1 MAVRQVADEPSSAR
15 PIMFELQPHLT
26 GSLLDLRPLQ
36 GGDWESLFRAASDP
50 LIWEVHPVS
59 DRWKEEVFRQYF
71 REGLESGGAFAVV
84 DRKTGEIVGSSRYSN
99 LKADES
105 EIEIGSTFLARS
117 HWGGVYNGEMK
128 RLMLDH
134 AFRFVDTVVFRIGF
148 DNLRSRR
155 AIEKIGGVLTDRRE
169 FVNLHDR
176 IIEHVVY
183 AIARPADK
191 TPPAD
196 SHSPPR

>member
-1 MAVRQVADEPSSAR
+1 
-15 PIMFELQPHLT
+15 MFELQPHLT
-26 GSLLDLRPLQ
+26 GGLLHLRPLRP
-36 GGDWESLFRAASDP
+36 GDWEALFRAASDP

-71 REGLESGGAFAVV
+71 REGLESGGAFAAV
-84 DRKTGEIVGSSRYSN
+84 DRKTGKIVGSSRYSN
-99 LKADES
+99 FKPDES

-117 HWGGVYNGEMK
+117 HWGGVWNGEMK

-134 AFRFVDTVVFRIGF
+134 AFRFVDTVVFRIGT
-148 DNLRSRR
+148 DNFRSRR

-169 FVNLHDR
+169 IVNLHGR

-183 AIARPADK
+183 AIPRPTDK
-191 TPPAD
+191 TPPE
-196 SHSPPR
+196 

>member
-1 MAVRQVADEPSSAR
+1 
-15 PIMFELQPHLT
+15 MFELQPDLT
-26 GSLLDLRPLQ
+26 GELLHLRPLQ
-36 GGDWESLFRAASDP
+36 PADWDALFRAASDP

-59 DRWKEEVFRQYF
+59 DRWKEEVFRQFF
-71 REGLESGGAFAVV
+71 REALESAGAFAAV

-99 LKADES
+99 YKPDES

-117 HWGGVYNGEMK
+117 RWGGVWNGEMK

-134 AFRFVDTVVFRIGF
+134 AFRFVDTVVFRIGT
-148 DNLRSRR
+148 DNFRSRR

-169 FVNLHDR
+169 IVNLHDR

-183 AIARPADK
+183 AISRPADK
-191 TPPAD
+191 ARRNKAKRR
-196 SHSPPR
+196 PRIGLRAAA

>member
-1 MAVRQVADEPSSAR
+1 
-15 PIMFELQPHLT
+15 MFELQPNLT
-26 GSLLDLRPLQ
+26 ADLLHLRPLIPA
-36 GGDWESLFRAASDP
+36 DWEALFRAASDP

-59 DRWKEEVFRQYF
+59 DRWKEEVFRQFF
-71 REGLESGGAFAVV
+71 REGLESGGAFAAV

-99 LKADES
+99 LKPDES

-134 AFRFVDTVVFRIGF
+134 AFRFVDTVVFRIGAE
-148 DNLRSRR
+148 NLRSRR
-155 AIEKIGGVLTDRRE
+155 AIEKIGGILTDRLE
-169 FVNLHDR
+169 IVNLHGR

-183 AIARPADK
+183 AIRRPADK
-191 TPPAD
+191 TPPL
-196 SHSPPR
+196 S

>member
-1 MAVRQVADEPSSAR
+1 
-15 PIMFELQPHLT
+15 MFELQPHLT
-26 GSLLDLRPLQ
+26 GDLLHLRPLQ
-36 GGDWESLFRAASDP
+36 PADWEAVFRTASDP

-59 DRWKEEVFRQYF
+59 DRWKEEVFRQFF
-71 REGLESGGAFAVV
+71 REGIECGGAFAVV
-84 DRKTGEIVGSSRYSN
+84 DRKTGGIVGSSRYSN
-99 LKADES
+99 LKPEES

-134 AFRFVDTVVFRIGF
+134 AFRFVDTVVFRIGA
-148 DNLRSRR
+148 DNIRSRR

-169 FVNLHDR
+169 IVNLHGR

-183 AIARPADK
+183 AISR
-191 TPPAD
+191 PPA
-196 SHSPPR
+196 